1 MDGGPLMC
9 GIVGIRALA
18 RGVVDRDALDAATH
32 ALHHRGPDDRRL
44 WLNDEVGFGHT
55 RLSIIDLGG
64 SQQPMHTVDG
74 RQHLIFN
81 GEILNYRS
89 VRAGLSDHAF
99 QTDGDTETL
108 FASVLRHGPA
118 GLAELRGQFAFA
130 LYDEDDGSVLLAR
143 DRMGVLPLYYA
154 VRPDRVV
161 FGSEVKALLPLLDQR
176 PSVNDAALDDFLAQR
191 AVGAPHTLFDGVRAV
206 RPGHAL
212 RIHADGRLEES
223 PYWTLPVAAPI
234 EISPQDAVTAV
245 SDALIASTEE
255 ALVADVP
262 VGAYLSGGV
271 DSSLT
276 VALVA
281 KVTGEPSRVK
291 TFSAGFVDNPHDEL
305 PHARTVAEHV
315 GTDHREVMIDPAGF
329 LDAWPTLTWHRD
341 APLSEPADI
350 AVFQLAKAAR
360 EDVKV
365 VLSGE
370 GSDELFAGYPKYG
383 VSAWV
388 ERLRRVPAPMRGPL
402 LRRLERALPGSQA
415 KLRIAVRT
423 LAASTE
429 REVYRSWFAPFVEH
443 ERAALLGR
451 SIEPRPAV
459 DGVDAIDKM
468 LRADLECWLPNNLLE
483 RGDRM
488 SMAASLEL
496 RPPFLDARLVELA
509 FSLPSDVKVRDGVT
523 KWVLKEV
530 ARRHLPTEIVDRR
543 KVGFR
548 VPLDRWFRSGLQEH
562 ARERLLD
569 RESFVAQRLDRPMV
583 EALLTSHESGR
594 RDEELRIWTLM
605 CLDVWHEVFFRA

>member
-1 MDGGPLMC
+1 MC
-9 GIVGIRALA
+9 GIVGVRAFS
-18 RGVVDRDALDAATH
+18 RGVLDREALEQGIRN
-32 ALHHRGPDDRRL
+32 LHHRGPDDSAL
-44 WLNDEVGFGHT
+44 WMDEQVGLGHT
-55 RLSIIDLGG
+55 RLSIIDLDG
-64 SQQPMHTVDG
+64 SAQPMHTADN

-89 VRAGLSDHAF
+89 VRAQLTDYQF

-108 FASVLRHGPA
+108 FATILRRGPE

-154 VRPDRVV
+154 KGDDLVV
-161 FGSEVKALLPLLDQR
+161 FGSEVKAMLPLLDTM
-176 PSVNDAALDDFLAQR
+176 PGVNDEALDDFLAQR
-191 AVGAPHTLFDGVRAV
+191 AVGAPRTLFSGITAV
-206 RPGHAL
+206 RPGHAV
-212 RIHADGRLEES
+212 RIHADGRIDDA
-223 PYWTLPVAAPI
+223 PYWTLPVGAPI
-234 EISPQDAVTAV
+234 EISPEDAVTEVSNALVSAV
-245 SDALIASTEE
+245 EE

-271 DSSLT
+271 DSSLI

-281 KVTGEPSRVK
+281 AVTGDPNKVK
-291 TFSAGFVDNPHDEL
+291 TFSAGFLDNPHDEL
-305 PHARTVAEHV
+305 PYARTVAEHI

-329 LDAWPTLTWHRD
+329 LDAWPKLTWHRD

-350 AVFQLAKAAR
+350 AVFELAKAAR

-370 GSDELFAGYPKYG
+370 GADELFAGYPKYG
-383 VSAWV
+383 VAAWTD
-388 ERLRRVPAPMRGPL
+388 RLRRVPAPMRGAV
-402 LRRLERALPGSQA
+402 LRRAERMMPGSQA
-415 KLRIAVRT
+415 KLRIAMRT
-423 LAASTE
+423 LAASNE
-429 REVYRSWFAPFVEH
+429 REMYRSWFAPFVEH
-443 ERAALLGR
+443 ERAALLG
-451 SIEPRPAV
+451 SATPSAAPV
-459 DGVDAIDKM
+459 VGHDVIDRM
-468 LRADLECWLPNNLLE
+468 LRSDLECWLPNNLLE

-488 SMAASLEL
+488 SMTASLEL

-509 FSLPSDVKVRDGVT
+509 YTLPSDVKVRDGVT

-530 ARRHLPTEIVDRR
+530 ARRHLPAEIVDRR

-548 VPLDRWFRSGLQEH
+548 VPLDRWFRSGLQEQ

-569 RESFVAQRLDRPMV
+569 PESFVAQRLDSRMV
-583 EALLTSHESGR
+583 EDLLTSHESGR

-605 CLDVWHEVFFRA
+605 CLDVWHEVFYRS